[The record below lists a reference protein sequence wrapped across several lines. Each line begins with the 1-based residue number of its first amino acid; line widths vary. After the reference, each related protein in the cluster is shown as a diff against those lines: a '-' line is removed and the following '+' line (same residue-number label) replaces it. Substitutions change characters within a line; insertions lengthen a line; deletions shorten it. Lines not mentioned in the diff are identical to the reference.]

1 MPLLQLQP
9 TTTTNPTKMEGY
21 LTQGNALPSDY
32 DADQFGG
39 DLGHELDDNT
49 WEGAPNL
56 VLINRS
62 LSVGRWFLNLAAF
75 KEHTEECALEHGW
88 EVDISRTNAD
98 LLYIHCRSSVDCPF
112 TLKAHTQPARGCK
125 ITSCNDI
132 HTCLGEA
139 AIPRARVLSLHFLL
153 QHLPLLVSLD
163 LKPSGQAAV
172 NAVQARF
179 KQKIPLRQA

>member
-1 MPLLQLQP
+1 
-9 TTTTNPTKMEGY
+9 MEGF
-21 LTQGNALPSDY
+21 LTQGNVLPSDY

-56 VLINRS
+56 VLIDWS

-88 EVDISRTNAD
+88 EVDISKTNAD

-112 TLKAHTQPARGCK
+112 TLKAHTQPAEGCK
-125 ITSCNDI
+125 ITSYNDI
-132 HTCLGEA
+132 YTCLSEA
-139 AIPRARVLSLHFLL
+139 AISRARILSPPFLL
-153 QHLPLLVSLD
+153 RHFPLLVSLD
-163 LKPSGQAAV
+163 LKPLSQAVIDA
-172 NAVQARF
+172 
-179 KQKIPLRQA
+179 I

>member
-1 MPLLQLQP
+1 
-9 TTTTNPTKMEGY
+9 MEGF
-21 LTQGNALPSDY
+21 LTQGNVLPSDY

-39 DLGHELDDNT
+39 DLGLELDDNT

-56 VLINRS
+56 VLIDWS
-62 LSVGRWFLNLAAF
+62 LSVGRWFLNLTAF

-88 EVDISRTNAD
+88 EVGISRTNAD

-112 TLKAHTQPARGCK
+112 TLKAHTQTAGGCK

-139 AIPRARVLSLHFLL
+139 AISRARVSSLPFLL
-153 QHLPLLVSLD
+153 RHLPRLVSLD
-163 LKPSGQAAV
+163 SKPSG
-172 NAVQARF
+172 
-179 KQKIPLRQA
+179 